1 MDFQA
6 ERYFYSNLISDTKR
20 NISWLQ
26 MELNK
31 TSDLGYREKITSSIT
46 TSQTQLKHYRFILN
60 ELNEVDQLEL

>member
-26 MELNK
+26 MELQK

-46 TSQTQLKHYRFILN
+46 TAQTQLKHYRFILN
-60 ELNEVDQLEL
+60 ELNNLDFMK